1 MRSVSTLAALL
12 LLPLMLLLA
21 GCGVPADPDGTLD
34 RVTGGVLRVGVSPN
48 GGFTMVDD
56 GKVSGSEADLVAEFA
71 ASIDADVVWTVA
83 SEEALVREL
92 EHGGLDL
99 VIGGLTDETPWIDKA
114 GMTRPY
120 AEHTDERGET
130 HKLVML
136 VPLGENGFLVE
147 LERFLHDATPTA
159 TANDAAVT
167 S

>member
-1 MRSVSTLAALL
+1 MRTVTALAALL
-12 LLPLMLLLA
+12 LLPLLVLT
-21 GCGVPADPDGTLD
+21 GCGVPADPDGALD
-34 RVTGGVLRVGVSPN
+34 RVAGGTLRVGVSPH
-48 GGFTMVDD
+48 GEFTTVDD
-56 GKVSGSEADLVAEFA
+56 GEVSGSEARLVEEFA
-71 ASIDADVVWTVA
+71 SSIDADVEWTVA

-120 AEHTDERGET
+120 TEFTDERGET

-136 VPLGENGFLVE
+136 VPLGENGFLVA
-147 LERFLHDATPTA
+147 LERFLHDADTS
-159 TANDAAVT
+159 AAVT